1 MRNKSPHVT
10 ESKAV
15 FDSGFQAVDSGSRV
29 LDSGFQS
36 SVNSLSY
43 IPYSKA
49 QDSGFDK
56 QKFHGSRNPY
66 SLTGGEKIIRRRF

>member
-15 FDSGFQAVDSGSRV
+15 FDSGFQAVDSGSRIPGT
-29 LDSGFQS
+29 GFWIPIFS
-36 SVNSLSY
+36 EIPDSLSY

-49 QDSGFDK
+49 
-56 QKFHGSRNPY
+56 
-66 SLTGGEKIIRRRF
+66 